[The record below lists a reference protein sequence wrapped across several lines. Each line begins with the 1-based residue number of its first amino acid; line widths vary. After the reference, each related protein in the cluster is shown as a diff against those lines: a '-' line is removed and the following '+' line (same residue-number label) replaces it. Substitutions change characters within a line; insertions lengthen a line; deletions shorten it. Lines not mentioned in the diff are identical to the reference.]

1 MRERERERERERDNI
16 FVWEKNMNG
25 RKWQIYSKRM
35 RIRIAKIKE
44 DKGAKLYAKLKS
56 SKRNMYRQYL
66 IITLKLK

>member
-1 MRERERERERERDNI
+1 MCSSDL
-16 FVWEKNMNG
+16 
-25 RKWQIYSKRM
+25 RM